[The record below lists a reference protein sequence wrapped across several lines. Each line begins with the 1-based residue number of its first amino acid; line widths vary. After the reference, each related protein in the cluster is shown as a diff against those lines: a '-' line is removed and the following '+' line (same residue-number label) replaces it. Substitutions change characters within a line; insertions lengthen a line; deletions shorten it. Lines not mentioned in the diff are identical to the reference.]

1 MGNLL
6 GLVLV
11 KDVVISGSEVSE
23 NGFTIRESEAG
34 GFPMKRSKKYSILP
48 GLETPEVTYIRG
60 SELPVIFEMLGLP
73 GYASWSN
80 WIKNFTSILINV
92 TKRTYDDDS
101 TNL

>member
-60 SELPVIFEMLGLP
+60 SKLPVIFENAAYEG
-73 GYASWSN
+73 GVSW
-80 WIKNFTSILINV
+80 
-92 TKRTYDDDS
+92 
-101 TNL
+101 